1 MYGGL
6 QMKLVRFG
14 SKGQERPGVL
24 DDSGVIRDVS
34 AHVRDFDPAF
44 FRNDGMQKIRS
55 LDLKAC
61 PVVPSDVRLGACVA
75 QPGNFL
81 AIGLNYVQHAIE
93 TNAEI
98 PKDPIIFNKAPSC
111 VSGPDD
117 DVTLPPTSQK
127 TDWEVELAIVVGRKA
142 LLVNESDAMSYVAG
156 FCICNDLSERE
167 FQLER
172 SGQWTKGKMFPT
184 FGPLGP
190 WLVTPDEI
198 EDVQNLHLWLELNGK
213 RIQDSNTSD
222 MIFSIKKIISDVS
235 QYVELQPGDVITT
248 GTPPGVGLGMKPP
261 VYLKPGDRMVLGIQ
275 GLGEQR
281 QNVVRWS

>member
-1 MYGGL
+1 
-6 QMKLVRFG
+6 MKLVRFG
-14 SKGQERPGVL
+14 SKGQERPGVF
-24 DDSGVIRDVS
+24 DESGVIRDVS
-34 AHVRDFDPAF
+34 AHVGDYDPTF
-44 FRNDGMQKIRS
+44 FSSAGIEKIRS

-61 PVVPSDVRLGACVA
+61 PAVPSNVRLGACVA

-93 TNAEI
+93 THAEI

-127 TDWEVELAIVVGRKA
+127 TDWEVELAIVMGRKA
-142 LLVNESDAMSYVAG
+142 LLVNESDALSYVAG

-198 EDVQNLHLWLELNGK
+198 ADVQNLHLWLELNGK

-222 MIFSIKKIISDVS
+222 MIFSIKRIIADVS

-248 GTPPGVGLGMKPP
+248 GTPPGVGLGMKPQS
-261 VYLKPGDRMVLGIQ
+261 YLKPGDRMVLGIQ
-275 GLGEQR
+275 GLGEQH